1 MRRMLAKRSPGSRL
15 QLTLSEI
22 RLLEDL
28 IMLDMGCEQS
38 RSEPETMALLRSASR
53 TLMNQRKVY
62 QNNGRFEVEA

>member
-1 MRRMLAKRSPGSRL
+1 MLAKRSPGSRL

>member
-1 MRRMLAKRSPGSRL
+1 MKRSPGSRL